1 VRLALFNFFIIQAR
15 AEHLHSHFAI
25 LALTALGLARHNDIG
40 WKMGDADSGL
50 NLVDVLAAF
59 TSRAERVHAQVFRP
73 DVDLDAVVNFRN
85 YEDGGKRSVPSRGL
99 VERGDSNETVNTGFS
114 CEKTICIFAGKLNR
128 GGFDARF
135 FAGSLV
141 ENLGGHAL
149 AFRPSQVHAKKNGR
163 PILGFR
169 AARAGLDGH
178 DGVEVI
184 GLSGKERLG
193 FQFRDVAIRRA
204 ELAVQLFQQ
213 IVFLLDVGLF
223 LGEMDVRLDVA
234 GDGRELLVRGNLF
247 FGPLALA
254 ENALCRFLIAPK
266 IGIGDA
272 RFESLQA
279 LAVLRCVKDS
289 SVRA

>member
-1 VRLALFNFFIIQAR
+1 
-15 AEHLHSHFAI
+15 
-25 LALTALGLARHNDIG
+25 
-40 WKMGDADSGL
+40 
-50 NLVDVLAAF
+50 
-59 TSRAERVHAQVFRP
+59 
-73 DVDLDAVVNFRN
+73 
-85 YEDGGKRSVPSRGL
+85 
-99 VERGDSNETVNTGFS
+99 
-114 CEKTICIFAGKLNR
+114 
-128 GGFDARF
+128 
-135 FAGSLV
+135 
-141 ENLGGHAL
+141 
-149 AFRPSQVHAKKNGR
+149 
-163 PILGFR
+163 
-169 AARAGLDGH
+169 
-178 DGVEVI
+178 VI

-254 ENALCRFLIAPK
+254 ENALCCFLIAPK